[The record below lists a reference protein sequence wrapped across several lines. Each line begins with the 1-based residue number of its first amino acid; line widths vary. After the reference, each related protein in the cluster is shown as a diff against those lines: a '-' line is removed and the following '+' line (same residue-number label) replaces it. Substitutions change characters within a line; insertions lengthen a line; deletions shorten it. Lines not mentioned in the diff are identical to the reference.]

1 MTTTPYVDLFCGCG
15 GASVGLTRAG
25 WRCVGGVDVS
35 EDALA
40 IYAANFSGHATHR
53 LDLSTPLPVELVA
66 EWRTELREGVVWASS
81 PCTGFSLATRRPR
94 LGTRSLTLAVAD
106 HVAALRPR
114 VLLFEN
120 VPFARNCEEFKTL
133 VEALR
138 ADGYAVAHAV
148 VNVLVSLGLAQ
159 TRKRL
164 VMVARRVDEVARTEV
179 VREVVREGF
188 CEVARKAA
196 ENELE
201 ARLQA
206 FAHTNAC
213 TERTERTELTHTV
226 CSMRACFA
234 NAGISVP
241 HEFIYFQTPDE
252 KRKRS
257 IYSLDEPGPTIRG
270 CVRPFRP
277 TYKFTARDATHDA
290 SRIFAAECVHM
301 AALQGFPPE
310 YTWIGCKT
318 AVARSIGNAVPPPLA
333 TALAGLV
340 ATYAMATPWLP
351 AAAPY

>member
-1 MTTTPYVDLFCGCG
+1 MAVVPYVDLFCGCG

-25 WRCVGGVDVS
+25 WRCVGAVDVS

-53 LDLSTPLPVELVA
+53 LDLSMPLPAELVA

-94 LGTRSLTLAVAD
+94 SGTRSLTLAVAD

-120 VPFARNCEEFKTL
+120 VPRARNCEEFTTL

-164 VMVARRVDEVARTEV
+164 VMVARRADEVARTDEV
-179 VREVVREGF
+179 AR
-188 CEVARKAA
+188 EVARKAA

-201 ARLQA
+201 ARLHQA
-206 FAHTNAC
+206 FVHTNAC
-213 TERTERTELTHTV
+213 TERTG

-234 NAGISVP
+234 GAELSVP

-257 IYSLDEPGPTIRG
+257 IYSLDEPAPTIRG

-340 ATYAMATPWLP
+340 ATYAMATAWSP
-351 AAAPY
+351 AAAPS

>member
-1 MTTTPYVDLFCGCG
+1 MVPYVDLFCGCG

-25 WRCVGGVDVS
+25 WRCVGAVDVS

-53 LDLSTPLPVELVA
+53 IDLSTPLPVELVA

-120 VPFARNCEEFKTL
+120 VPIARNCDEFKTL

-164 VMVARRVDEVARTEV
+164 VMVARRVDEDEVARTEV
-179 VREVVREGF
+179 VR
-188 CEVARKAA
+188 EVARKAA

-201 ARLQA
+201 ARLHQA
-206 FAHTNAC
+206 FAHTNTGAG
-213 TERTERTELTHTV
+213 RTELTHTV

-234 NAGISVP
+234 SAGLSVP
-241 HEFIYFQTPDE
+241 CEFIYFQTPDE

-351 AAAPY
+351 ASAPSS